1 MLKSVM
7 LIHEIV
13 HRIDFSYLAEMFRF
27 LGVFVCEGILLED
40 GIEETLTENKGNYDV
55 YIYMGGREITKEQ
68 ADALGC
74 TVEKYSRLTNILPS

>member
-7 LIHEIV
+7 LIHEIA
-13 HRIDFSYLAEMFRF
+13 HRMDFSYLAEMFRF

-40 GIEETLTENKGNYDV
+40 GFEDILTDKKGNYDV
-55 YIYMGGREITKEQ
+55 YVCVGSREITQKQ

-74 TVEKYSRLTNILPS
+74 TVEKYAVR